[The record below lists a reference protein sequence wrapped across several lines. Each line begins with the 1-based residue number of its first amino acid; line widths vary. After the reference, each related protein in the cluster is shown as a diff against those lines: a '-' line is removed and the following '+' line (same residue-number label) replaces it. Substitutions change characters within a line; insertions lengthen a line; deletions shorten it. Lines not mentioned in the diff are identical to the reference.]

1 MRLGGGLHASSCNE
15 RERIFAAMRSR
26 VGAAIDTQLA
36 DLIVAWARRRW
47 PALRL
52 VPARWIRP
60 AVRPAA
66 IRMRRVLSRAAL
78 ILGAAAA
85 LILALVAIL
94 T

>member
-1 MRLGGGLHASSCNE
+1 MRTRAS
-15 RERIFAAMRSR
+15 AAVDMH
-26 VGAAIDTQLA
+26 LA

-52 VPARWIRP
+52 MPAHWLRA

-66 IRMRRVLSRAAL
+66 IRLRRRLSAGALVLVAAFGLSLAAL
-78 ILGAAAA
+78 
-85 LILALVAIL
+85 AIL

>member
-1 MRLGGGLHASSCNE
+1 
-15 RERIFAAMRSR
+15 MRSR
-26 VGAAIDTQLA
+26 IGAAIDTQLA

-52 VPARWIRP
+52 VPADWIRP

-66 IRMRRVLSRAAL
+66 IRMRRVLSSAVL
-78 ILGAAAA
+78 ILGAAIA
-85 LILALVAIL
+85 LTLAVLAIL